1 MAEPEAAIAGGHFVV
16 HPYRPQFL
24 QSPGRPPVAWS
35 RWLMMFEDWLHA
47 IGCPS
52 TEAFASRKAALL
64 RASLGPEG
72 ARIYYSLANAA
83 NEPYATVIE
92 RMERHFGRTASTIF
106 NRAQFTRYQQRPG
119 ESIVQFLSTLRELAR
134 KCDFQDDQFDE
145 RVRDQF
151 AAECTNDRIRE
162 RLLQEPGTILLED
175 LERLAVT
182 IERALQEAPAL
193 ASSAHSY
200 NPSVNH
206 VGGYRKSSSST
217 SASKCTNCGRA
228 GHIASADNCPARG
241 KCCDRCEKTG
251 HFASVC
257 RSAPRSS
264 RASVTSSN
272 GRASSRANTPRRRVR
287 SQSRPR
293 RSAQT
298 HRIDN
303 EQSDDCSAEDII
315 NSVAIAAVHTTQAGE
330 FKQVRCSIQNVE
342 TFLMLDLG
350 AKVSILS
357 SDFYHN
363 TLASAVPLRT
373 SAVTLRTYS
382 GEPIPCL
389 GRVFVTVQLGSQL
402 LTQFPFY
409 VTERGSS
416 MMGVDLFDALG
427 GSVHVGDAEIVCT
440 PPVRQCISAV
450 DTERSSVCLDNYPVL
465 LKASGTLKGFVHRPM
480 INLSVQPVQQKFW
493 HLPLSLREPVS
504 QELRRLEAE
513 GVIERINASP
523 WTSNIVT
530 AKKRDGSLR
539 LCVNLSEVNKAL
551 IPERYP
557 LPTMDELTEH
567 LSGCTVFSK
576 IDLLWGY
583 LQLPL
588 AEDRRYLTAF
598 VTHDGVWQF
607 RSLPF
612 GLASGPSAFQQVIRK
627 ILHGLDGCTNILDDI
642 LVYGRTVA
650 EHDERLR
657 RVLDRLV
664 KYNATVRRDKC
675 VIGAAEV
682 DFNGHHISA
691 SGTQPL
697 QSNVEAIQK
706 IPVPVDQKQLLRFV
720 CTASYYLKFLSGF
733 AELCEPLRR
742 LLKADAVW
750 NWSAECQR
758 CFTELKR
765 RLTCPPVLA
774 HFDTAAS
781 TVVTCD
787 ASSVALGACLSQLH
801 HDGEHPI
808 AFASRTLSPA
818 ERKYSASEREALACL
833 WACEHWNFYLYGRQF
848 TLVTDHQALKTLL
861 TTGGSGHR
869 PLRLHRWS
877 DRLFQYSFTVSYRP
891 GKLNVVADC
900 LSRSSVVAEV
910 PEVTT
915 SADSE
920 DDPDVG
926 LIQTI
931 FSHVATSVV
940 TLKSVAAAT
949 AADKDLLTVMQFV
962 SNGWPSSKTDV
973 ASGIRVYYNF
983 RTELSVV
990 GQCVLRGCRVV
1001 IPSTLRQSLLELAHE
1016 GHPGVARMKSKCRES
1031 IWWPGIDAD
1040 VERAVRDC
1048 QACVVS
1054 GKSVRPSPGPLHPV
1068 PLPAGP
1074 WRKLSLDIAG
1084 EFHVAPRTHRYMLV
1098 VIDYYSK
1105 WPEAATCEYVTSSSV
1120 ISFLTQLFDRFGLVE
1135 EIVTDNGP
1143 QFVSVEFEAF
1153 LASLGIRHSRSALY
1167 NPQAQAE
1174 VERFNRVMK
1183 DGLKTG
1189 LADGKDFQTAIRQ
1202 TLATYRT
1209 TPHCTTGVTPASLM
1223 LAFSVRTPLTLL
1235 QQSADRLMTS
1245 SPSVPD
1251 RPVSTSSR
1259 SSFLPDQSTPSKIA
1273 ARVRFK
1279 QQLAADYH
1287 DRKYRAKLSSVKA
1300 GDLVRIKLPNRSHKL
1315 APVYSEP
1322 RRVTKANETTVWL
1335 DNGQRWSLRRCLLH
1349 RSSLRSTEQS
1359 PGTMTSSPS
1368 TPEVASSTHDSD
1380 SDETQGPVFTF
1391 PLPTV
1396 PSVRP
1401 RTLQGQ
1407 VQGPRRS
1414 ARIAK
1419 QRDLGP
1425 VITH

>member
-1 MAEPEAAIAGGHFVV
+1 MVEAEAAIVGGHFVV

-72 ARIYYSLANAA
+72 ARIYYSLSKEAH
-83 NEPYATVIE
+83 EPYETVIE
-92 RMERHFGRTASTIF
+92 RMERQFGRPASTIF

-119 ESIVQFLSTLRELAR
+119 ESIVQFLSALHELAR
-134 KCDFQDDQFDE
+134 KCDFKDDQFDE

-151 AAECTNDRIRE
+151 AAGCTNDRIRE
-162 RLLQEPGTILLED
+162 RLLQEPGTTPLED
-175 LERLAVT
+175 LERVAVT
-182 IERALQEAPAL
+182 MERALQEAPAL
-193 ASSAHSY
+193 ASLAHTSH
-200 NPSVNH
+200 PSVNQ
-206 VGGYRKSSSST
+206 VDGYRKST
-217 SASKCTNCGRA
+217 CTNCGRA
-228 GHIASADNCPARG
+228 GHIASADKCPARG
-241 KCCDRCEKTG
+241 KRCDCCEKLG
-251 HFASVC
+251 HFATVC
-257 RSAPRSS
+257 RSARRLS
-264 RASVTSSN
+264 RPSVTSSN
-272 GRASSRANTPRRRVR
+272 RQATPRASTPHRRLRSTSR
-287 SQSRPR
+287 SR

-298 HRIDN
+298 HRIDK
-303 EQSDDCSAEDII
+303 EQSQATEDDI
-315 NSVAIAAVHTTQAGE
+315 NSVSIATIHTTRVGE
-330 FKQVRCSIQNVE
+330 FKQIRCVIQNVQ
-342 TFLMLDLG
+342 TVLMLDLG
-350 AKVSILS
+350 AKVSVLS
-357 SDFYHN
+357 SEFFHN
-363 TLASAVPLRT
+363 TMASTVPLRT
-373 SAVTLRTYS
+373 PAVTLRTYS

-389 GRVFVTVQLGSQL
+389 GQVSVSVQLGRQL

-427 GSVHVGDAEIVCT
+427 GTVHVGDDQIVST
-440 PPVRQCISAV
+440 SHIGKSISAV
-450 DTERSSVCLDNYPVL
+450 VSERSSVHLDDYPVL
-465 LKASGTLKGFVHRPM
+465 LKASGKLKGFVHRPM
-480 INLSVQPVQQKFW
+480 INSSVLPVQQKFW
-493 HLPLSLREPVS
+493 HLPLALREPVS
-504 QELRRLEAE
+504 QELRRMEAD
-513 GVIERINASP
+513 GVIERIDASP

-539 LCVNLSEVNKAL
+539 LCVNLTEVNKAL

-567 LSGCTVFSK
+567 LYGCTVFSK

-598 VTHDGVWQF
+598 ITHDGVWQF

-664 KYNATVRRDKC
+664 KYNATIRRDKC
-675 VIGAAEV
+675 VIGVAEV
-682 DFNGHHISA
+682 DFNGHHLSA
-691 SGTQPL
+691 SGVQPL
-697 QSNVEAIQK
+697 LSNVEAIQK
-706 IPVPVDQKQLLRFV
+706 MPAPVDQKQLLRFV

-758 CFTELKR
+758 CFDELKR

-774 HFDTAAS
+774 HFDTSAS

-801 HDGEHPI
+801 QDGERPV
-808 AFASRTLSPA
+808 AFASRTLSPT
-818 ERKYSASEREALACL
+818 ERKYSASEREALACM
-833 WACEHWNFYLYGRQF
+833 WACEHWNFYLYGRHF

-877 DRLFQYSFTVSYRP
+877 DRLFQYTFTVTYRP

-900 LSRSSVVAEV
+900 LSRSSVIADT
-910 PEVTT
+910 PEVAN
-915 SADSE
+915 SADI
-920 DDPDVG
+920 DDELDVG
-926 LIQTI
+926 LVQTI
-931 FSHVATSVV
+931 FGHVATSVV
-940 TLKSVAAAT
+940 TLESVAAAT
-949 AADKDLLTVMQFV
+949 TADKDLRTVVQYV
-962 SNGWPSSKTDV
+962 SNGWPSNKADV
-973 ASGIRVYYNF
+973 ASAIRAYYNL

-990 GQCVLRGCRVV
+990 GQCLLRGCRVV
-1001 IPSTLRQSLLELAHE
+1001 VPSILRQSLLELAHE
-1016 GHPGVARMKSKCRES
+1016 GHPGVSRMKSKCRES

-1040 VERAVRDC
+1040 VERTVRDC
-1048 QACVVS
+1048 LACIVS
-1054 GKSVRPSPGPLHPV
+1054 GKSVRPSPGPLHPI
-1068 PLPAGP
+1068 PLPVGP

-1084 EFHVAPRTHRYMLV
+1084 EFHVAPRSHRYMIVL
-1098 VIDYYSK
+1098 IDYYSK
-1105 WPEAATCEYVTSSSV
+1105 WPEAATCEYVTSGSV

-1143 QFVSVEFEAF
+1143 QFVSAEFGAF
-1153 LASLGIRHSRSALY
+1153 LSSLGIRHSRSALY
-1167 NPQAQAE
+1167 SPQANAE

-1209 TPHCTTGVTPASLM
+1209 TPHSMTGVTPASLM
-1223 LAFSVRTPLTLL
+1223 LAFPVRTPLTLL
-1235 QQSADRLMTS
+1235 QQSVDRRMTS
-1245 SPSVPD
+1245 PMSAHD
-1251 RPVSTSSR
+1251 RPVTTPSTST
-1259 SSFLPDQSTPSKIA
+1259 LPNQSTPSVIA

-1279 QQLAADYH
+1279 QQQLADHH
-1287 DRKYRAKLSSVKA
+1287 DRKYRAKLSTVKA

-1335 DNGQRWSLRRCLLH
+1335 DNGQRWNLRRCLLH

-1359 PGTMTSSPS
+1359 TRSMASAPSAPDAVSSTSSDS
-1368 TPEVASSTHDSD
+1368 ASDYD
-1380 SDETQGPVFTF
+1380 KTQGPLFTF
-1391 PLPTV
+1391 PLPSV

-1401 RTLQGQ
+1401 PGQQRQGLI
-1407 VQGPRRS
+1407 QGPRRS
-1414 ARIAK
+1414 TRVPK
-1419 QRDLGP
+1419 QRDFGP
-1425 VITH
+1425 VISH